1 MAEYSK
7 EKITA
12 QLERALAVPLRAP
25 LFTRCHS
32 GESWGRDYFIHV
44 EPRLMFCIAGE
55 VSLATR
61 RNNSSRL
68 EKFALQPGEGLFGP
82 AGNTLLECWDRPQ
95 QLFAAMFFRDFIR
108 LIYIDH
114 DGVSPPPQPT
124 PNPTFY
130 YHVPR
135 PINAVGQ
142 GILVA
147 LANAAGQAT
156 AQSTPAGATEL
167 LRALLLN
174 VREDLGACRDE
185 ESSARTRPSLLWH
198 EVYSYVLENFT
209 NPLLSR
215 DAIAKHFHINVSHV
229 SRLFQ
234 QNLGTSFVEYLAS
247 RRLEQ
252 AMTMLQDTSR
262 PVKEIAELC
271 GYQYTSY
278 FIQAFRHRFQL
289 SPGEFRKRLAGSENN
304 PPEGISN

>member
-7 EKITA
+7 EKIA
-12 QLERALAVPLRAP
+12 IQLDRALAVPLRAP

-32 GESWGRDYFIHV
+32 GENWGRDYSIHG
-44 EPRLMFCIAGE
+44 EPRLMFCIQGE

-61 RNNSSRL
+61 LNNSSKL

-82 AGNTLLECWDRPQ
+82 GGNTLLECWDRPQ
-95 QLFAAMFFRDFIR
+95 QLFAAMFFRDLIR
-108 LIYIDH
+108 LIYIEH
-114 DGVSPPPQPT
+114 DGISPPPAPV
-124 PNPTFY
+124 PNPTLY
-130 YHVPR
+130 YHISR

-156 AQSTPAGATEL
+156 PQYTPAGATEL

-185 ESSARTRPSLLWH
+185 EPSVHTRPSMLWH
-198 EVYSYVLENFT
+198 EVYSYVLENLT

-215 DAIAKHFHINVSHV
+215 DAIAKHFHINVSHI

-234 QNLGTSFVEYLAS
+234 QNLGTSFVEYLSS

-252 AMTMLQDTSR
+252 AMTMLQDTAR

-278 FIQAFRHRFQL
+278 FIQAFRRRFQL
-289 SPGEFRKRLAGSENN
+289 SPGEFRKRLAVSGNN